1 MKLTTAIAAAAAVV
15 CAAAPLAAN
24 AAASAKDLCPSG
36 QLVIIRTSQIK
47 PGGSKAGFDKAVA
60 DNQAWYV
67 AHGLTKNKQVGG
79 TVLTFDKASGW
90 SASPDMVATVHVN
103 PPGPEAGAAD
113 AAWNAFVAEY
123 QANTNMVSQTMIC
136 LDKPLQ

>member
-1 MKLTTAIAAAAAVV
+1 MKITSALAAAAILCAVSPV
-15 CAAAPLAAN
+15 AAQAADN
-24 AAASAKDLCPSG
+24 PQALCPNG
-36 QLVIIRTSQIK
+36 QLVIVRTSQIK
-47 PGGSKAGFDKAVA
+47 PEGSKAGFDKAVA

-67 AHGLTKNKQVGG
+67 AHGQTKNKQVGG
-79 TVLTFDKASGW
+79 RVLTRDKATGW
-90 SASPDMVATVHVN
+90 SVSPDMVATVHVN
-103 PPGPEAGAAD
+103 PPGPEAGPAD